1 MIAEVQ
7 IVRSEGVPVAAVL
20 PWSEYKRLVALDEP
34 SKGMT
39 AGIPHE
45 VVEMVVS
52 GDSPIKAWRRHL
64 GLTQVQAAAKIGVT
78 QGAYAQMEKTR
89 NSQEAT
95 LRKVAAAFDIEFD
108 QLDMVD

>member
-1 MIAEVQ
+1 MIADVQ
-7 IVRSEGVPVAAVL
+7 IVRNDGVPVAAVL
-20 PWSEYKRLVALDEP
+20 PWREYKRLVALDDS
-34 SKGMT
+34 SKVMT
-39 AGIPHE
+39 AGIPHK

-89 NSQEAT
+89 KSQEAT
-95 LRKVAAAFDIEFD
+95 LRKVAAAFTIDFD
-108 QLDMVD
+108 QLDMLD